1 MGQTKAQKIARSK
14 PRNANQQF
22 ICEESEESEEELNS
36 EEKEIWTE
44 LIATD
49 LQMMILQNN

>member
-22 ICEESEESEEELNS
+22 ICEESEEELNS